1 MQDGQKNDQH
11 IDDIRDVPLM
21 LWLVPLFGII
31 IPNLTGLFGPLG
43 GKDLTYWLG
52 YLCFIALAY
61 TIWWGN
67 RWLYLRQRRY
77 FDWFQQPVSK
87 IITVLFANI
96 FYTAP
101 VTLLWCWAWYYLA
114 GLPVDW
120 PTVKDT
126 TLFNV
131 IAVIFITHV
140 YETAFLIKDR
150 ETDMLRL
157 ANEERSRA
165 LAELEALKNQVDPH
179 FMFNSLN
186 TLSHLVHTDRQLAQ
200 EFIEKLADVYRYI
213 LQSKEKDLV
222 QLVEEVQ
229 FLNNYFDLLRLRF
242 GEAIQLNVECREERL
257 QFLPPISLQLLLE
270 NAVKHN
276 GFDEHTPLQI
286 RVSCYQDHLLFVN
299 NKRAKRGAE
308 VVSNGIGLKNL
319 DNRFQLLLQKSI
331 EIREKVDEFLVKL
344 PLVNVERL

>member
-1 MQDGQKNDQH
+1 
-11 IDDIRDVPLM
+11 M
-21 LWLVPLFGII
+21 LWLVPCFGVV
-31 IPNLTGLFGPLG
+31 IPNLTGLFGDLG
-43 GKDLTYWLG
+43 PARPAYWAG
-52 YLCFIALAY
+52 YGFFIALAY

-67 RWLYLRQRRY
+67 RWLYFRQRRY
-77 FDWFQQPVSK
+77 FDWFSRPMSK

-101 VTLLWCWAWYYLA
+101 VTFAWCWGWYALL
-114 GLPVDW
+114 GESTDW
-120 PTVKDT
+120 EVIKDT

-150 ETDMLRL
+150 ETDMVRM
-157 ANEERSRA
+157 ANLERSHA

-186 TLSHLVHTDRQLAQ
+186 TLSHLVATDRSLAQ

-222 QLVEEVQ
+222 LLKEEIL
-229 FLNNYFDLLRLRF
+229 FLNNYYSLLRLRF
-242 GEAIQLNVECREERL
+242 GDSILLTMESMEEQL
-257 QFLPPISLQLLLE
+257 QFLPPISLQVLLE

-276 GFDEHTPLQI
+276 EFDEQSPLQI
-286 RVSCYQDHLLFVN
+286 MIRYHGDHLSFSN
-299 NKRAKRGAE
+299 SRRKKPGFDRAL
-308 VVSNGIGLKNL
+308 SNGVGLKNL
-319 DNRFQLLLQKSI
+319 DERFRLLVQKPVQI
-331 EIREKVDEFLVKL
+331 LDTADHFEVQL
-344 PLVNVERL
+344 PLVQLEE

>member
-1 MQDGQKNDQH
+1 MKKEPILDQEK
-11 IDDIRDVPLM
+11 DIRDIPLM
-21 LWLVPLFGII
+21 LWLVPGFGLL
-31 IPNLTGLFGPLG
+31 IPNLTGLFGELSRF
-43 GKDLTYWLG
+43 DIRYWLG
-52 YLCFIALAY
+52 YLCFILLAY

-67 RWLYLRQRRY
+67 RWLYLRQRKY
-77 FDWFQQPVSK
+77 FDWFQRPISK

-101 VTLLWCWAWYYLA
+101 VTLLWCWTWYKI
-114 GLPVDW
+114 GDLPADW
-120 PTVKDT
+120 QALKDT

-150 ETDMLRL
+150 ETDLLRL
-157 ANEERSRA
+157 AKLEQSRA

-186 TLSHLVHTDRQLAQ
+186 TLSHLVNTDQQTAQ

-222 QLVEEVQ
+222 SLVEEIQ

-242 GEAIQLNVECREERL
+242 GTSIELEIQGTEQHLH
-257 QFLPPISLQLLLE
+257 FLPPISLQLLLE

-276 GFDEHTPLQI
+276 GFDAKSPLRIKVNCQKDF
-286 RVSCYQDHLLFVN
+286 VLFAN
-299 NKRAKRGAE
+299 NRREKVGIE
-308 VVSNGIGLKNL
+308 SLSNGIGLKNL
-319 DNRFQLLLQKSI
+319 NNRFELLIKKPI
-331 EIREKVDEFLVKL
+331 EVLEGATEFLVRL
-344 PLVNVERL
+344 PLVNLEE

>member
-1 MQDGQKNDQH
+1 MKQMTDIPPEQ
-11 IDDIRDVPLM
+11 DIRDIPLM
-21 LWLVPLFGII
+21 IWLVPCFGII
-31 IPNLTGLFGPLG
+31 IPNLTGLFGTLG
-43 GKDLTYWLG
+43 PKDALYWGG
-52 YLCFIALAY
+52 YLCFIGLAY

-77 FDWFQQPVSK
+77 FDWFQRPISK

-101 VTLLWCWAWYYLA
+101 VTLGWCWTWYSLREV
-114 GLPVDW
+114 PIDW
-120 PTVKDT
+120 TVIKDT

-131 IAVIFITHV
+131 IAVVFITHV

-150 ETDMLRL
+150 ETDLLRL
-157 ANEERSRA
+157 AKLEQSRA

-186 TLSHLVHTDRQLAQ
+186 TLSHLVATHKENAQ

-222 QLVEEVQ
+222 QLMEEIQ
-229 FLNNYFDLLRLRF
+229 FLNNYYDLLRLRF
-242 GEAIQLNVECREERL
+242 GSSIKLDIDFPKKHL

-276 GFDEHTPLQI
+276 GFDEKDPLKIQ
-286 RVSCYQDHLLFVN
+286 VACHEDHILFVN
-299 NKRAKRGAE
+299 NRKAKLGTAA
-308 VVSNGIGLKNL
+308 VSNGIGLKNL
-319 DNRFQLLLQKSI
+319 NNRFQLLLQQSI
-331 EIREKVDEFLVKL
+331 EIREQPDQFLVRL
-344 PLVNVERL
+344 PLVKIE

>member
-1 MQDGQKNDQH
+1 MEGQQDDNTQ
-11 IDDIRDVPLM
+11 IDDIRDIPLM
-21 LWLVPLFGII
+21 LWLVPWFGVI
-31 IPNLTGLFGPLG
+31 IPNLTGLLGPLG
-43 GKDLTYWLG
+43 VRDLKYWFG
-52 YLCFIALAY
+52 YLCFVTLAY
-61 TIWWGN
+61 AIWWGN

-77 FDWFQQPVSK
+77 FDWFQRPISK

-101 VTLLWCWAWYYLA
+101 VTFLWCWLWYRVA
-114 GLPVDW
+114 GLPLDW
-120 PTVKDT
+120 EALKDT

-150 ETDMLRL
+150 ESDLLRL
-157 ANEERSRA
+157 AKLEQSRA

-186 TLSHLVHTDRQLAQ
+186 TLSHLVNTDQPLAQ

-222 QLVEEVQ
+222 QLVEEIQ

-242 GEAIQLNVECREERL
+242 GNSIQLWVENQEQSL

-276 GFDEHTPLQI
+276 GFDENTPLKI
-286 RVSCYQDHLLFVN
+286 RVTCHHDHLLFIN
-299 NKRAKRGAE
+299 NKRKKQGIE
-308 VVSNGIGLKNL
+308 VASNGIGLKNL
-319 DNRFQLLLQKSI
+319 NDRFQLLLQQSI
-331 EIREKVDEFLVKL
+331 EVRENVHEFLVKL
-344 PLVNVERL
+344 PLVNLERL

>member
-1 MQDGQKNDQH
+1 MQDVQEKNQH
-11 IDDIRDVPLM
+11 IDDIRDIPLM
-21 LWLVPLFGII
+21 LWLVPWFGVI
-31 IPNLTGLFGPLG
+31 IPNLTGLLEELSVR
-43 GKDLTYWLG
+43 DLYYWLG
-52 YLCFIALAY
+52 YVCFIALAY

-77 FDWFQQPVSK
+77 FDWFQRPISK

-101 VTLLWCWAWYYLA
+101 VTGLWCWGWYQLAEIPIAWEA
-114 GLPVDW
+114 I
-120 PTVKDT
+120 KDT

-140 YETAFLIKDR
+140 YETAFLIRDR
-150 ETDMLRL
+150 ETDLLRL
-157 ANEERSRA
+157 AKVEQSRA

-186 TLSHLVHTDRQLAQ
+186 TLSHLVNTDQPLAQ

-222 QLVEEVQ
+222 QLVEEIQ

-242 GEAIQLNVECREERL
+242 GDSIQLRIEKNEDSL

-276 GFDEHTPLQI
+276 GFDENRPLEI
-286 RVSCYQDHLLFVN
+286 KVSCFQDHLLFVN
-299 NKRAKRGAE
+299 NKHEKQGIE

-319 DNRFQLLLQKSI
+319 NDRFQLLLQKSI
-331 EIREKVDEFLVKL
+331 EVREQVDEFLVKL
-344 PLVNVERL
+344 PLMNLERL

>member
-1 MQDGQKNDQH
+1 MKQDSNTAARQE
-11 IDDIRDVPLM
+11 IRDIPLM

-31 IPNLTGLFGPLG
+31 IPNLTGLFGPLSPV
-43 GKDLTYWLG
+43 DSLYWWG
-52 YLCFIALAY
+52 YLCFIGLAY
-61 TIWWGN
+61 AIWWGN

-77 FDWFQQPVSK
+77 FDWFQRPISK

-101 VTLLWCWAWYYLA
+101 VTFLWCWAWYVLRSEA
-114 GLPVDW
+114 VDW
-120 PTVKDT
+120 EVIKDT

-140 YETAFLIKDR
+140 YETAFLIKDK
-150 ETDMLRL
+150 ESDMVRL
-157 ANEERSRA
+157 AKLEQSRA

-186 TLSHLVHTDRQLAQ
+186 TLSHLVTTNQHNAQ

-222 QLVEEVQ
+222 QLIEEIQ
-229 FLNNYFDLLRLRF
+229 FLNNYYDLLRLRF
-242 GEAIQLNVECREERL
+242 GASIKLNIDEPKKEL

-276 GFDEHTPLQI
+276 GFDEKEPLQI
-286 RVSCYQDHLLFVN
+286 QVACYEDHILFVN
-299 NKRAKRGAE
+299 NRKAKSGVSR
-308 VVSNGIGLKNL
+308 VSNGIGLKNL
-319 DNRFQLLLQKSI
+319 NNRFQLLLQQSI
-331 EIREKVDEFLVKL
+331 EIREQADRFSVRLPLVKL
-344 PLVNVERL
+344 E

>member
-1 MQDGQKNDQH
+1 MVRTESDNNREHEIK
-11 IDDIRDVPLM
+11 DIPLM
-21 LWLVPLFGII
+21 LWLVPWFGVI
-31 IPNLTGLFGPLG
+31 IPNLTGLFG
-43 GKDLTYWLG
+43 DLTPGEGRYWLG
-52 YLCFIALAY
+52 YLCFIFLAY
-61 TIWWGN
+61 TVWWGN
-67 RWLYLRQRRY
+67 RWLYLRQRRH
-77 FDWFQQPVSK
+77 FDWFQRPVSK

-101 VTLLWCWAWYYLA
+101 VTLLWCWAWYEMQGLA
-114 GLPVDW
+114 TDW
-120 PTVKDT
+120 EALKDS
-126 TLFNV
+126 TLFNM

-150 ETDMLRL
+150 ETDLLRL
-157 ANEERSRA
+157 AKLEQSRA

-186 TLSHLVHTDRQLAQ
+186 TLSHLVANNQQVAQ

-222 QLVEEVQ
+222 QLLEELQ

-242 GEAIQLNVECREERL
+242 GGSIQLKIEGVGEDL

-276 GFDEHTPLQI
+276 GFDEKEPLRI
-286 RVSCYQDHLLFVN
+286 RVACFADHLLFIN
-299 NKRAKRGAE
+299 NRKVKNGRGIA
-308 VVSNGIGLKNL
+308 SNGIGLKNL
-319 DNRFQLLLQKSI
+319 DNRFQLLLQQSI
-331 EIREKVDEFLVKL
+331 EVSERSEEFSVKL
-344 PLVNVERL
+344 PLVTLD

>member
-1 MQDGQKNDQH
+1 MEDRQQNSKQ
-11 IDDIRDVPLM
+11 IDDIRDIPLM
-21 LWLVPLFGII
+21 LWLVPWFGVI
-31 IPNLTGLFGPLG
+31 IPNLTGLFGPFG
-43 GKDLTYWLG
+43 VRDPQYWLA
-52 YLCFIALAY
+52 YACFIMLAY
-61 TIWWGN
+61 AVWWGN

-77 FDWFQQPVSK
+77 FDWFQRPISK

-101 VTLLWCWAWYYLA
+101 ITLLGCWLWYQLA
-114 GLPVDW
+114 GLPLDW
-120 PTVKDT
+120 EAIKDT
-126 TLFNV
+126 MLFNV

-157 ANEERSRA
+157 AKLEQSRA
-165 LAELEALKNQVDPH
+165 LAELEALKNQIDPH

-186 TLSHLVHTDRQLAQ
+186 TLSHLVNTDQPLAQ

-222 QLVEEVQ
+222 QLVEEIQ

-242 GEAIQLNVECREERL
+242 GNSIQLRVENREDSL

-276 GFDEHTPLQI
+276 GFDENTPLQI
-286 RVSCYQDHLLFVN
+286 RVSCFADHLLFIN
-299 NKRAKRGAE
+299 NKRKKQGVE
-308 VVSNGIGLKNL
+308 VASNGIGLKNL
-319 DNRFQLLLQKSI
+319 NDRFQLLLQKSI
-331 EIREKVDEFLVKL
+331 EVREKVDEFLVKL
-344 PLVNVERL
+344 PLANLERL